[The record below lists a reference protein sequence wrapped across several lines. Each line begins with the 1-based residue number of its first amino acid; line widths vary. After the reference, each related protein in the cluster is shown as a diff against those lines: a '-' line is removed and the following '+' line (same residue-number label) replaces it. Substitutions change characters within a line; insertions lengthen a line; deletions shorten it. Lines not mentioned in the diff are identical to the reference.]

1 MVRSDNPSP
10 SNSAD
15 RAVANSAPKS
25 LETAKSV
32 VVSWL
37 KALGSGDVNQVK
49 SSTAHRFSFRTTSR
63 SKECERDFTGRDGLA
78 LFIECLRQ
86 HEKLFIGELAK
97 ADVFGPLSQ
106 DPTTF
111 SPKLRLLL
119 PPMEDD
125 EFVVTE
131 TFPTGE
137 QYGFAMSQDNPGL
150 LTAVNEALAAM
161 QEDGTYDEI
170 YAKWF
175 GDG

>member
-1 MVRSDNPSP
+1 M
-10 SNSAD
+10 
-15 RAVANSAPKS
+15 
-25 LETAKSV
+25 ETTKSV

-49 SSTAHRFSFRTTSR
+49 SNAAHRFSFRTTSR
-63 SKECERDFTGRDGLA
+63 SKDCERDFTGRDGLA

-125 EFVVTE
+125 EFVVST
-131 TFPTGE
+131 
-137 QYGFAMSQDNPGL
+137 Y
-150 LTAVNEALAAM
+150 LA
-161 QEDGTYDEI
+161 
-170 YAKWF
+170 
-175 GDG
+175 GDGVAYELLLVLKRDGDHLLVRLLASEMGFETG